1 MTPTTHPGPE
11 RPAGPEGP
19 ADAKLGFTTP
29 SGRRHV
35 ARARFGPESRRD
47 PQLPPLIRN
56 ALLDDRG
63 QGQRCVQVRLSAA
76 DATEPA
82 ARALLDTEAG
92 TALRLHRLV
101 DGTEFAPLFPRL
113 IGYELDTDEPFL
125 LYDPPRGA
133 TAAKT
138 HVMSS
143 TDQRVLA
150 RDLMLALCLLDGQ
163 GLVPRGIS
171 PANVLWDGTSLQL
184 WGLEGV
190 ARVGRPRSA
199 WGRAPY
205 SSPEQRL
212 GEGVTDSRDAVWSA
226 AQVLYR
232 LVTGRPGHAD
242 HAPADLGEH
251 RVLAETLRD
260 AFAPRATGRPTP
272 AQLLDLLSPGAS
284 GRAALLAP
292 ADESHQDRQ
301 VFEQALRAKRQA
313 PVAPSTPGA
322 GTALTESEVICP
334 YCLETIQLD
343 LGALYV
349 TDSRMQYQPLNLAGV
364 GKLRRQDVM
373 RGAVQKCTADPD
385 FPEHFI
391 PVPYLTYGR
400 PLTVAMVGQSSTG
413 KSHLLTQMI
422 AEITDGGLEPFGLSW
437 QSVNPEQHARF
448 VRERVQ
454 PLRNGRVL
462 DHTTALGLDGFA
474 RFVESLLITD
484 AHGQVRPVAF
494 FDLGGEDLVR
504 TDAALRFLLGVD
516 ALVFV
521 VDPVLAL
528 PLPQLDHA
536 RERGGVEVNRDGD
549 LAFATVLDRLPKTGQ
564 YLEVAATMVLGKA
577 DLLRF
582 QSPVDRWLARPTAA
596 SLDATLIRE
605 ESQDVHAFL
614 RRHAGQAWLRPFD
627 AIRRCTLHVASATG
641 GQEDQGRYPAGAA
654 PRRVLEPLLSLLAM
668 HGLIDV
674 PGGPEAFA
682 RGEAAAWE
690 AVPTEGGEGPGQFG
704 VPGARGAG
712 GPGRERDRER
722 ERQRDRERGE
732 EEQ

>member
-1 MTPTTHPGPE
+1 MNRTTPPGP
-11 RPAGPEGP
+11 RVPDGP
-19 ADAKLGFTTP
+19 ADAKLGFGTP
-29 SGRRHV
+29 SGHRRV
-35 ARARFGPESRRD
+35 ARVRFGPESRRD
-47 PQLPPLIRN
+47 PRLPPLIRN

-63 QGQRCVQVRLSAA
+63 QGQRCVQVRLSAT
-76 DATEPA
+76 DATDPA
-82 ARALLDTEAG
+82 NRSLLDTEAG
-92 TALRLHRLV
+92 TALRLHRLL

-143 TDQRVLA
+143 TDQRVLT

-171 PANVLWDGTSLQL
+171 PSTVLWDGTSLQL

-190 ARVGRPRSA
+190 TGAGRPRTA
-199 WGRAPY
+199 WGQAPY
-205 SSPEQRL
+205 ASPEQRRS
-212 GEGVTDSRDAVWSA
+212 EGVADSRDAVWSA

-242 HAPADLGEH
+242 RAPADLGEH
-251 RVLAETLRD
+251 RVLNETLRD
-260 AFAPRATGRPTP
+260 AFAPRATSRPTP
-272 AQLLDLLSPGAS
+272 AELLDMLSPGTSRRTALLSPPDGTS
-284 GRAALLAP
+284 R
-292 ADESHQDRQ
+292 DRQ

-313 PVAPSTPGA
+313 PVAPSTAGAGA
-322 GTALTESEVICP
+322 GTGGGTGPGGSEVLCP
-334 YCLETIQLD
+334 YCLETIHLD

-400 PLTVAMVGQSSTG
+400 PLTVAMVGQSTTG

-422 AEITDGGLEPFGLSW
+422 AEITDGGLEPFGLTW

-454 PLRNGRVL
+454 PLRNGQVL
-462 DHTTALGLDGFA
+462 EHTGALDGFA

-504 TDAALRFLLGVD
+504 TDSALRFLLGVD

-536 RERGGVEVNRDGD
+536 RERGGMEVNRDGD
-549 LAFATVLDRLPKTGQ
+549 LAFATVLDRLPKTGP

-582 QSPVDRWLARPTAA
+582 QSPVDRWLARPPAT

-682 RGEAAAWE
+682 RGEAPAWE
-690 AVPTEGGEGPGQFG
+690 AVPAEVDGEFG

-712 GPGRERDRER
+712 GPGRERDRQRER
-722 ERQRDRERGE
+722 ERERGGE
-732 EEQ
+732 EK

>member
-19 ADAKLGFTTP
+19 ADAKLGFTT

-260 AFAPRATGRPTP
+260 AFAPGRPAARPRPSSSTCCLRERPAAPRSSRPPTRATRTGRSSNRPC
-272 AQLLDLLSPGAS
+272 
-284 GRAALLAP
+284 AP
-292 ADESHQDRQ
+292 NARH
-301 VFEQALRAKRQA
+301 
-313 PVAPSTPGA
+313 PW
-322 GTALTESEVICP
+322 
-334 YCLETIQLD
+334 
-343 LGALYV
+343 
-349 TDSRMQYQPLNLAGV
+349 PL
-364 GKLRRQDVM
+364 
-373 RGAVQKCTADPD
+373 
-385 FPEHFI
+385 
-391 PVPYLTYGR
+391 R
-400 PLTVAMVGQSSTG
+400 PL
-413 KSHLLTQMI
+413 
-422 AEITDGGLEPFGLSW
+422 
-437 QSVNPEQHARF
+437 
-448 VRERVQ
+448 
-454 PLRNGRVL
+454 
-462 DHTTALGLDGFA
+462 
-474 RFVESLLITD
+474 
-484 AHGQVRPVAF
+484 
-494 FDLGGEDLVR
+494 
-504 TDAALRFLLGVD
+504 
-516 ALVFV
+516 
-521 VDPVLAL
+521 
-528 PLPQLDHA
+528 A
-536 RERGGVEVNRDGD
+536 RER
-549 LAFATVLDRLPKTGQ
+549 P
-564 YLEVAATMVLGKA
+564 
-577 DLLRF
+577 
-582 QSPVDRWLARPTAA
+582 
-596 SLDATLIRE
+596 
-605 ESQDVHAFL
+605 
-614 RRHAGQAWLRPFD
+614 
-627 AIRRCTLHVASATG
+627 
-641 GQEDQGRYPAGAA
+641 
-654 PRRVLEPLLSLLAM
+654 
-668 HGLIDV
+668 
-674 PGGPEAFA
+674 
-682 RGEAAAWE
+682 
-690 AVPTEGGEGPGQFG
+690 
-704 VPGARGAG
+704 
-712 GPGRERDRER
+712 
-722 ERQRDRERGE
+722 
-732 EEQ
+732 